1 MHSVNNTSALSSD
14 ERIERAMYGQGKK
27 NKKPKTWLNLSIK
40 ELKIYIITLSLY
52 NMTSRHEKAKN

>member
-14 ERIERAMYGQGKK
+14 ERIERAMYVQEKK
-27 NKKPKTWLNLSIK
+27 NKKPKTWLILSIK

-52 NMTSRHEKAKN
+52 NMTSSHEKAKN